1 MARARTVGSIGAP
14 GSGTSGTVSVTCEP
28 PLGQAHGRG
37 APALQRRDLEGVL
50 DLCRDDG
57 WPSLPADPARADR
70 ILTNPGVT
78 TYVAVDGEAVA
89 GFAARP
95 RRLTRATGDPGGPPG
110 PHHPVWGAGV
120 RIFRTHVSETS
131 PRRFGG
137 M

>member
-50 DLCRDDG
+50 DLCRAEG

-89 GFAARP
+89 GFASVLSDGELQAYLATLVVARD
-95 RRLTRATGDPGGPPG
+95 RRRQRLGTRL
-110 PHHPVWGAGV
+110 V
-120 RIFRTHVSETS
+120 RAAFAAC
-131 PRRFGG
+131 G
-137 M
+137 